1 MRFLI
6 FCHRQRKKRPK
17 RATRASGAFHAAEV
31 LISISEAS
39 RPSQHTLNSSS
50 VVGANLLIEP
60 FAPRQSGKTAEKW
73 IRNFIHLFRYTEITV
88 YSASF
93 PQKQR

>member
-1 MRFLI
+1 MRLLI

-17 RATRASGAFHAAEV
+17 RATRAKSAFYVAEV
-31 LISISEAS
+31 LISISKAS
-39 RPSQHTLNSSS
+39 RPSQHTLDSSS

-73 IRNFIHLFRYTEITV
+73 I
-88 YSASF
+88 
-93 PQKQR
+93 